1 MDYLDYNSKILKDA
15 AEQIISGKDSLEE
28 KVEAIFNFVKNDIS
42 FGFLPGADLVTAP
55 DIIKAGKGQCNN
67 KSILFH
73 SLSKAAGIKTR
84 LHFSS
89 ITKKIHRGIFK
100 GLLYLLAPEEVS
112 HSWIEVDYKGNWVP
126 IDSFINDEEF
136 YQGGKRMLK
145 RKGLK
150 TGFSVS
156 CATESSSSEFS
167 LKGDQFVQMGAV
179 VEDHGVY
186 DVPEEYFTSEDYK
199 NNPSPFK
206 MFVYRLHV
214 RGMNKRIGI
223 IRKGLF

>member
-1 MDYLDYNSKILKDA
+1 MNYLDYNNKIIKDA
-15 AEQIISGKDSLEE
+15 AKKIISGKDSLED
-28 KVEAIFNFVKNDIS
+28 KVEAIFNYVKNDIS

-73 SLSKAAGIKTR
+73 SLCKAAGIKTR

-100 GLLYLLAPEEVS
+100 GLLYFFAPKEVS
-112 HSWIEVDYKGNWVP
+112 HSWIEVDYKEQWVP

-136 YQGGKRMLK
+136 YQGGKQMLN
-145 RKGLK
+145 RKGIK

-156 CATESSSSEFS
+156 CANENSSSEFS
-167 LKGDQFVQMGAV
+167 LKGDQFVQMDAV

-186 DVPEEYFTSEDYK
+186 DDPEEYFNSENYL

-214 RGMNKRIGI
+214 RGMNNRIGI